1 MSPYVNVQAAREL
14 EGERRRAEALAAEQ
28 AAARQQ
34 LAALRAEVGA
44 LKQQRG
50 QRADQQLAA
59 AEVRGYIS
67 SAVWHRA
74 LALLAT
80 DLLHPKHEVLG
91 PISPCYEQLKSI
103 EGRHTML
110 CRRGPRRPR
119 RRLRL
124 QRLLQSRSVSICRG
138 RQMSPGRLLASGRRP
153 TRSLTA
159 SMTTCR

>member
-59 AEVRGYIS
+59 AEVRVYIS
-67 SAVWHRA
+67 SAVWHHAWRSW
-74 LALLAT
+74 
-80 DLLHPKHEVLG
+80 PQ
-91 PISPCYEQLKSI
+91 ISCTPN
-103 EGRHTML
+103 M
-110 CRRGPRRPR
+110 
-119 RRLRL
+119 
-124 QRLLQSRSVSICRG
+124 RS
-138 RQMSPGRLLASGRRP
+138 
-153 TRSLTA
+153 
-159 SMTTCR
+159 